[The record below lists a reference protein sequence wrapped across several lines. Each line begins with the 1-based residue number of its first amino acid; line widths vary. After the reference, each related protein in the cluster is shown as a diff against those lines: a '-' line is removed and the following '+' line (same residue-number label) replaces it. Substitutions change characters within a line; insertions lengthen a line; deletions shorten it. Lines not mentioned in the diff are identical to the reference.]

1 MSIWRIWGETGRI
14 IAILCLTTALA
25 AVTAAVILLVHEDLT
40 ERLSDRV
47 KRGIGRK
54 TGILALVAAGVWILV
69 IGQSVAAAEV
79 PAENSGTAAQG
90 NNGTAVSECST
101 SGTGSTSNE
110 IAPEVEPGT
119 EPDPG
124 IVPEPEPDE
133 EPPLISIC
141 MKEEIAE
148 QEDGLIYCREDNA
161 GIRISLM
168 DDRENDT
175 GIVSYCIILA
185 DSAGKEIRIDNT
197 PDSAVRQETV
207 IEIGAEK
214 TAKLSDGL
222 IRVTAEAA
230 DEEGNRGEC
239 EFSFVLDTVSPVLEA
254 DFSTPIGNPA
264 GIDERSGIVYFGSD
278 PRQYAGGVPVITASF
293 LVTDQNIDPS
303 RLEARC
309 AYAAVPEGQCCEQVR
324 PAWESASKE
333 ECRAEVVES
342 VEGEPGSVLLQLE
355 RVPGSAGTPDGVYR
369 FGITGRDKAG
379 NPLVLKNGE
388 SGMICE
394 DTEKGTFVT
403 GRMAVDTKAPEGE
416 LLIENEDGGT
426 YCRMTGRGKAWTMDR
441 DSFRP
446 YINEE
451 NAVIVY
457 SAVDISPA
465 SMTCRFLSTAGEEND
480 MPPDGG
486 DFYSACEGRIRVR
499 GGQIFRIEE
508 LRLRDRAGNE
518 AAVLRRTP
526 DFYLDTAAP
535 EADLEAPSAV
545 VRAVPQITAKMADGR
560 PLYDGPVTLEV
571 FAEDPDREHG
581 GSGLAEVRCEVTRD
595 GETVMEKVLF
605 RGERAEWDEN
615 AEPAGEAEQNLTYRF
630 HGEIS
635 VPSGG
640 EWDSNDYEVTVIAA
654 DNAGNLSDPADG
666 GIRRFGIDTAG
677 PEVKVSFDNN
687 EMKNGRYFDKT
698 RTASVAVRE
707 RNFDAGKLQVS
718 ALGAASGEWKKD
730 PSGDP
735 EMWMMELRFPIDGV
749 YTLEV
754 SGTDALGN
762 AASVNYIGEA
772 PQAFTIDRIPPL
784 IEVLWDN
791 TDVRNGRYYNA
802 ARRATVRVTDLSF
815 DDNYVKILPF
825 ARTFRKVSE
834 VRDDRMAGE
843 IPVYEAEIPFTEE
856 GEWALG
862 CLCMDL
868 AGNSAAPLFEDAF
881 IIDWTAPKLYFDRS
895 TVQEMGAYGAG
906 ISPALCCEEAN
917 ITPGSLCARWN
928 NLTANGGTME
938 CRGGG
943 SMSRVVLPDLPGER
957 AADGIC
963 MLTGTAC
970 DLAGNRAEVR
980 RNLCVNRFGSLYDLS
995 EDEKTREMISAVYTE
1010 AENPLVIAEYNI
1022 SPLTKRQITLFRNG
1036 NGEVLEEGKDYSVE
1050 EKRGAAGMKYVYR
1063 IAPAAFSREG
1073 KYSILLESEDETG
1086 NYNSSAGRFTAGIGS
1101 GSGAF
1106 TAGADSGS
1114 GGFTAGADSSP
1125 SWAVDRTPPAVRITG
1140 VDTQQ
1145 SKFIAD
1151 SVPLR
1156 LVPSDNMELSC
1167 LEIEITN
1174 DQGLVLESHT
1184 FRGEELQRIMGDNG
1198 GEVPLEISARGEWQT
1213 LRAAATDGAGNRSRG
1228 TGYRVLVSSNLMV
1241 HLYRSGVLP
1250 AAAFL
1255 GLILA
1260 IWFMYG
1266 VYKRTLA

>member
-54 TGILALVAAGVWILV
+54 TGILALVAVGVWILV

-79 PAENSGTAAQG
+79 PANSAENSTDAPGNEESGTAEDK
-90 NNGTAVSECST
+90 NDS
-101 SGTGSTSNE
+101 SGAGSTSNE
-110 IAPEVEPGT
+110 IAPEAEPGTNQEPGT
-119 EPDPG
+119 EPA
-124 IVPEPEPDE
+124 PEPDVN
-133 EPPLISIC
+133 PPEISIQ
-141 MKEEIAE
+141 MMEQITA
-148 QEDGLIYCREDNA
+148 QEDGLIYCKADNA
-161 GIRISLM
+161 GIRVRLK
-168 DDRENDT
+168 DDREGDS
-175 GIVSYCIILA
+175 GIVSYCITMG
-185 DSAGKEIRIDNT
+185 DSAGKEIRTEKAPET
-197 PDSAVRQETV
+197 PAGKETV
-207 IEIGAEK
+207 IEIVAEK
-214 TAKLSDGL
+214 TAELSDGL

-239 EFSFVLDTVSPVLEA
+239 EFSFVLDTVCPVLEA
-254 DFSTPIGNPA
+254 DFSTPLGNPA
-264 GIDERSGIVYFGSD
+264 GIDEGSGIVYFGSD

-309 AYAAVPEGQCCEQVR
+309 AYAAVSGGQCCEQVWPDR
-324 PAWESASKE
+324 ENAVRE
-333 ECRAEVVES
+333 ECRVEVREA
-342 VEGEPGSVLLQLE
+342 GEDTPGVIRLGLE
-355 RVPGSAGTPDGVYR
+355 RIPGSADTPDGVYR
-369 FGITGRDKAG
+369 FGITGCDKAG
-379 NPLVLKNGE
+379 NPIILKNAE
-388 SGMICE
+388 SGLPGLICE
-394 DTEKGTFVT
+394 DADIGTFFT
-403 GRMAVDTKAPEGE
+403 GRIVVDTKAPSGE
-416 LLIENEDGGT
+416 LRVENEGGGT
-426 YCRMTGRGKAWTMDR
+426 YFRMTTGGKAWVLDR
-441 DSFRP
+441 DSFHP
-446 YINEE
+446 YRKEE
-451 NAVIVY
+451 NAAAVY
-457 SAVDISPA
+457 SAADISPV
-465 SMTCRFLSTAGEEND
+465 SISCRLLSTAGEKND
-480 MPPDGG
+480 APPDGQN
-486 DFYSACEGRIRVR
+486 YQPACGGRIGIR
-499 GGQIFRIEE
+499 GGQIFRIED

-687 EMKNGRYFDKT
+687 EVKNGRYFDKT

-1022 SPLTKRQITLFRNG
+1022 SPLTKRQITIFRNG

-1106 TAGADSGS
+1106 TAGADS
-1114 GGFTAGADSSP
+1114 SP

-1151 SVPLR
+1151 SVPLC

-1213 LRAAATDGAGNRSRG
+1213 LRAAATDGAGNRSSG

>member
-47 KRGIGRK
+47 KRGTGRK

-79 PAENSGTAAQG
+79 PAENSGTVAQG

-148 QEDGLIYCREDNA
+148 QEDGLIYCRADNA
-161 GIRISLM
+161 VIRISLM

-197 PDSAVRQETV
+197 PDSAVRQEMV

-214 TAKLSDGL
+214 TAELSDGL

-278 PRQYAGGVPVITASF
+278 PGQYAGGAPVITASMR
-293 LVTDQNIDPS
+293 VTDQNIEPAE
-303 RLEARC
+303 LELLS

-355 RVPGSAGTPDGVYR
+355 RVPGSAETPDGVYR

-426 YCRMTGRGKAWTMDR
+426 YCRMTGSGKAWTMDR

-457 SAVDISPA
+457 SAADISPV
-465 SMTCRFLSTAGEEND
+465 SMTCRLLSTAGEEND

-526 DFYLDTAAP
+526 DIYLDTVAP
-535 EADLEAPSAV
+535 NIDTDAPNAV
-545 VRAVPQITAKMADGR
+545 VRAVPQITARMADGR
-560 PLYDGPVTLEV
+560 PLYAGSVTLEI

-581 GSGLAEVRCEVTRD
+581 GSGLAEVRCEVIRD

-605 RGERAEWDEN
+605 RGENAAWDEN
-615 AEPAGEAEQNLTYRF
+615 AETAGGTEQNLTYRF
-630 HGEIS
+630 RGDIS

-640 EWDSNDYEVTVIAA
+640 EWDSNDIEVKAVAY
-654 DNAGNLSDPADG
+654 DNAGNSSDPGDG

-677 PEVKVSFDNN
+677 PDVNVSYNNN
-687 EMKNGRYFDKT
+687 EVKNGRYFDRARIAAVT
-698 RTASVAVRE
+698 VRE
-707 RNFDAGKLQVS
+707 RNFDTGKMQVS
-718 ALGAASGEWKKD
+718 APGAAPGEWKRG

-735 EMWMMELRFPIDGV
+735 ETWTMELRFPMDGI

-754 SGTDALGN
+754 AGTDALGN
-762 AASVNYIGEA
+762 AASVSYTGEA
-772 PQAFTIDRIPPL
+772 PQAFTIDRTPPL
-784 IEVLWDN
+784 IEVTWDN
-791 TDVRNGRYYNA
+791 EDARNGRYYNA

-815 DDNYVKILPF
+815 DDSYVKILPF
-825 ARTFRKVSE
+825 ARSFRKVSE
-834 VRDDRMAGE
+834 VRDDRTAGV

-868 AGNSAAPLFEDAF
+868 AGNTAVPLFEEPF
-881 IIDWTAPKLYFDRS
+881 IIDRTAPKLYFDGS
-895 TVQEMGAYGAG
+895 TVREMGAYGVE
-906 ISPALCCEEAN
+906 ISPVLCCEEAN
-917 ITPGSLCARWN
+917 LAPGSLCAKWN
-928 NLTANGGTME
+928 NMTAGGGTME

-943 SMSRVVLPDLPGER
+943 LSGRAVLPDLPRER

-963 MLTGTAC
+963 VLTGTAC
-970 DLAGNRAEVR
+970 DLAGNRAVIR
-980 RNLCVNRFGSLYDLS
+980 RNLCVNRFGSLYDIS
-995 EDEKTREMISAVYTE
+995 EDERTLEMIGAVYTE
-1010 AENPLVIAEYNI
+1010 AESPLVIAEYNI
-1022 SPLTKRQITLFRNG
+1022 SPLTARQITLFRNG
-1036 NGEVLEEGKDYSVE
+1036 TAAVLEEGKDYSVE
-1050 EKRGAAGMKYVYR
+1050 EETGAAGMKYVYR
-1063 IAPAAFSREG
+1063 VAPAAFSREG
-1073 KYSILLESEDETG
+1073 RYGILLESEDETG
-1086 NYNSSAGRFTAGIGS
+1086 NFSSSSGRFTNGTGY
-1101 GSGAF
+1101 
-1106 TAGADSGS
+1106 
-1114 GGFTAGADSSP
+1114 SP
-1125 SWAVDRTPPAVRITG
+1125 FWAVDRTPPSVRITG
-1140 VDTQQ
+1140 VDTAQ

-1156 LVPSDNMELSC
+1156 LVPSDNMELSG
-1167 LEIEITN
+1167 LEIEIAD
-1174 DQGLVLESHT
+1174 DQGSVLETHK
-1184 FRGEELQRIMGDNG
+1184 FDGEELERIMDENG
-1198 GEVPLEISARGEWQT
+1198 GEVPFEIPARGEWQT
-1213 LRAAATDGAGNRSRG
+1213 LRVAATDGAGNRSSEAA
-1228 TGYRVLVSSNLMV
+1228 YRILVSSNLMV

-1260 IWFMYG
+1260 IWFSYG
-1266 VYKRTLA
+1266 VYKHTLA